1 MKLKLRPFCF
11 LVVVSMLFAPFLR
24 AQENPSDDSDLAKMM
39 KEAQDMQKEAED
51 LQKKNPPASKKK
63 MEEMQADAQ
72 KEVARMEAQE
82 KKEKEALQ
90 AALQKQLAEPGHT
103 SLPDWTPKTPNFTA
117 ASPAVKKIVDEEVK
131 VIQTGTSTLGPKEL
145 ADAWE
150 AAAEASGKLNHT
162 RNNITTNGN
171 LTTIMFLSTRTSPE
185 EKVEM
190 EARREP
196 GEKVTQVEI
205 TSPLPKPEIPSEE

>member
-1 MKLKLRPFCF
+1 MKLKLGSFSF
-11 LVVVSMLFAPFLR
+11 LVILSMLSAPLLR

-90 AALQKQLAEPGHT
+90 AALKKQLAEPGHD
-103 SLPDWTPKTPNFTA
+103 SLPDWTPK
-117 ASPAVKKIVDEEVK
+117 
-131 VIQTGTSTLGPKEL
+131 
-145 ADAWE
+145 
-150 AAAEASGKLNHT
+150 
-162 RNNITTNGN
+162 R
-171 LTTIMFLSTRTSPE
+171 RTSPRP
-185 EKVEM
+185 
-190 EARREP
+190 AR
-196 GEKVTQVEI
+196 
-205 TSPLPKPEIPSEE
+205 S